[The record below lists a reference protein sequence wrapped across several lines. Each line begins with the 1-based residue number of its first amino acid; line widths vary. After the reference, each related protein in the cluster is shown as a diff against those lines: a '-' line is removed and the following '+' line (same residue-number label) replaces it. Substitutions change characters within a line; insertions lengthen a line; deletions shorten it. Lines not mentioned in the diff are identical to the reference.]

1 MDIPIYFNLI
11 DFQNNYKIDFEK
23 ISTHNKDYTLTEYY
37 ENLNQRYSNI
47 SARFKNAQ
55 IDLKYLEKKI
65 NDRKLSQ
72 LDNHYSKSKTEIQTE
87 NLIKQINEFNDYYK
101 LFIDTDILGSNI
113 QKLKNFLKDS
123 IENTDK
129 IINLIRFESRKE
141 TKPTQ
146 TKKSKLSN
154 PEKIAV
160 LYRLGIEE
168 TLNKFIVNEDKY
180 RFIHELI
187 GGNYDNIKK
196 VMIAGVTNENK
207 RVAQEFINSKTS

>member
-1 MDIPIYFNLI
+1 MPVRR
-11 DFQNNYKIDFEK
+11 K
-23 ISTHNKDYTLTEYY
+23 
-37 ENLNQRYSNI
+37 SN
-47 SARFKNAQ
+47 RTKT
-55 IDLKYLEKKI
+55 
-65 NDRKLSQ
+65 
-72 LDNHYSKSKTEIQTE
+72 NHH
-87 NLIKQINEFNDYYK
+87 
-101 LFIDTDILGSNI
+101 
-113 QKLKNFLKDS
+113 
-123 IENTDK
+123 
-129 IINLIRFESRKE
+129 
-141 TKPTQ
+141 
-146 TKKSKLSN
+146 KSKLSN